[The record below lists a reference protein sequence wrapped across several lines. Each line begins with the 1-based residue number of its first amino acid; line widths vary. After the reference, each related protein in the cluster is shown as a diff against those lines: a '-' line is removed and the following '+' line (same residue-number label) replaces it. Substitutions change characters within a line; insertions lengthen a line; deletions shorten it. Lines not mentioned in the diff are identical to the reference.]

1 MSRFRVRRRDDEGT
15 LEVRWRGG
23 ARRRYP
29 YVWLRDNCL
38 CPGCFLPSAQARRSL
53 MAQLD
58 PGTGVA
64 EVAVTSSGQG
74 VSVLWPDGHRSDF
87 SGRWLAARCFSAA
100 SRAATQEAIFM
111 EERELWGCEMS
122 ARLPAFPFEAVLS
135 DGAASLAWL
144 TSLRR
149 HGLALLHGAP
159 ARRGQIER
167 LANSV
172 GFLRLTFYGNVWEVR
187 DKSDAN
193 NVAYTAG
200 PLAPHT
206 DYPALTH
213 PPGVQ
218 FLHCVRQ
225 AVRGGASQLVDG
237 FAVCEQLRR
246 EQPEAFRLLAST
258 PLNYVDVGTDLCDF
272 HVHSRNPVIQLD
284 EQGRVQR
291 INLNHATRDSVLD
304 VPLRAV
310 RPLYAALSRFSALTE
325 SPRNQITFTLRP
337 GDVITFDNWRLLH
350 GRADYVDLRS
360 EQEAGAGNTDGTG
373 NTGNTGDSGDAGNTG
388 DSGNTGDTGDSGD
401 TGRLLEGCYLDWE
414 VVLSR
419 LRLLRAG
426 LEKET
431 RRSASAGRLP
441 SEGGPAGTLG

>member
-1 MSRFRVRRRDDEGT
+1 TV
-15 LEVRWRGG
+15 
-23 ARRRYP
+23 
-29 YVWLRDNCL
+29 
-38 CPGCFLPSAQARRSL
+38 
-53 MAQLD
+53 
-58 PGTGVA
+58 
-64 EVAVTSSGQG
+64 
-74 VSVLWPDGHRSDF
+74 
-87 SGRWLAARCFSAA
+87 
-100 SRAATQEAIFM
+100 
-111 EERELWGCEMS
+111 
-122 ARLPAFPFEAVLS
+122 
-135 DGAASLAWL
+135 AASLAWL

-172 GFLRLTFYGNVWEVR
+172 GFLRLTFYGNVWE
-187 DKSDAN
+187 
-193 NVAYTAG
+193 
-200 PLAPHT
+200 
-206 DYPALTH
+206 
-213 PPGVQ
+213 VQ

-258 PLNYVDVGTDLCDF
+258 PLNYVDVGKTSVTSTCTLATPSYSWM
-272 HVHSRNPVIQLD
+272 SR
-284 EQGRVQR
+284 GRVQR

-373 NTGNTGDSGDAGNTG
+373 NTGDSGDAGNTG
-388 DSGNTGDTGDSGD
+388 NSGNTGDTGDSGD